1 MTITIKNDQTYP
13 THKQICDLMI
23 NWYQG
28 IKKIKNGTMIFNTI
42 LSLYLMSLQPMYDIS
57 TLSS

>member
-28 IKKIKNGTMIFNTI
+28 IKKIKNGTMIFNRHAKY
-42 LSLYLMSLQPMYDIS
+42 SLCI
-57 TLSS
+57 